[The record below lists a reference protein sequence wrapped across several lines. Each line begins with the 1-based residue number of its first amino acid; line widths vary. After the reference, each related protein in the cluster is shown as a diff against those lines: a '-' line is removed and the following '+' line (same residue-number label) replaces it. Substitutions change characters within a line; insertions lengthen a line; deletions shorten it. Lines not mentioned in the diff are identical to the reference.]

1 MLLHIAED
9 QAVSENRNNM
19 SQCVDFFLFTLR
31 RQLPVC
37 SNCNHRKVLKKPG
50 KLLAIVFKKHYN
62 DLQSGIQSPS
72 ELASNLYSGDI
83 ITQDVRDR
91 GQMTT
96 STTLER
102 NAILLNAV
110 EQAIS
115 SNPQCFQQF
124 MKILDDEPTTKP
136 LRTLLKDTYGV
147 SI

>member
-1 MLLHIAED
+1 
-9 QAVSENRNNM
+9 M
-19 SQCVDFFLFTLR
+19 SIYLFTLR

-37 SNCNHRKVLKKPG
+37 SNCNHRKILKKPG

-72 ELASNLYSGDI
+72 ELASKLYSRNI
-83 ITQDVRDR
+83 IAQDVRNR

-96 STTLER
+96 YTIRER

-115 SNPQCFQQF
+115 SDPKCFRQF

-136 LRTLLKDTYGV
+136 LHALLKDTYGEHRY
-147 SI
+147 

>member
-1 MLLHIAED
+1 
-9 QAVSENRNNM
+9 M
-19 SQCVDFFLFTLR
+19 SIYLFTLR

-37 SNCNHRKVLKKPG
+37 SNCNHRKILKKPG

-72 ELASNLYSGDI
+72 ELASELYSRNI
-83 ITQDVRDR
+83 IAQDVRNR

-96 STTLER
+96 YTIRER

-115 SNPQCFQQF
+115 SDPKCFRQF

-136 LRTLLKDTYGV
+136 LRALLKDTYGEHRY
-147 SI
+147 

>member
-1 MLLHIAED
+1 
-9 QAVSENRNNM
+9 M
-19 SQCVDFFLFTLR
+19 SIFFLFTLR

-37 SNCNHRKVLKKPG
+37 SNCNHHEILKNPG

-62 DLQSGIQSPS
+62 YLQSGIQSPS
-72 ELASNLYSGDI
+72 ELASQLYSGDI

-102 NAILLNAV
+102 NSILLNAV

-115 SNPQCFQQF
+115 SNPQCFRQF

-136 LRTLLKDTYGV
+136 LCTLLKDT
-147 SI
+147 